1 MLDSIDRQILDEL
14 QNDGRI
20 SYRDLG
26 ERIGL
31 SAPAATERVRRLERT
46 GVITGYTATIE
57 PAALGAPILAIIR
70 IHSAGPKA
78 PEIDALAASLPEVI
92 ECNRV
97 TGSESHVVRAWCRD
111 LAHLDELIGKFWDL
125 GDTITNL
132 VTSTPV
138 QRRSCRIW

>member
-14 QNDGRI
+14 QNNGRI

-26 ERIGL
+26 EQVGL
-31 SAPAATERVRRLERT
+31 SAPAVTERVRRLERA
-46 GVITGYTATIE
+46 GVITGYTATID
-57 PAALGAPILAIIR
+57 PAALGSPILAIIR
-70 IHSAGPKA
+70 IHSAGSKA

-111 LAHLDELIGKFWDL
+111 LAHLDGLIEAFWDL

-138 QRRSCRIW
+138 QRLSCRIW

>member
-14 QNDGRI
+14 QNDGRV

-31 SAPAATERVRRLERT
+31 SAPAATERVRRLERA
-46 GVITGYTATIE
+46 GVITGYTATID
-57 PAALGAPILAIIR
+57 PAALGASILAIIR

-111 LAHLDELIGKFWDL
+111 LAHLDELIGNFWDL